1 MDNVIEEIIDKV
13 LGSSSMADT
22 IGWLVIIGLVVYFVY
37 RLVRSIRLV
46 PTKTAEIIE
55 RLGKY
60 STTLEP
66 GFHPLIP
73 FIDKVAF
80 IQDLKEETIPV
91 PPQECF
97 TKDNVRVEV
106 DGVIYISVVNPVNAS
121 YGITNYRFASTQLAQ
136 TTTRSV
142 IGTLELDR
150 TFEERDLISSKVI
163 EVMGEVEET
172 WGIRV
177 HRYEVKNIVPPLS
190 VKRAMEQQMTAERD
204 RRAIIAKS
212 EGDKQSRINR
222 SEGLKAEMVN
232 KSEGEKMKQINE
244 AEGKASEIEAIAKA
258 TAESI
263 TKLAEA
269 ISTDGGKEAVSLR
282 LSQDYLTQLNNLAT
296 ADTKVLLPADL
307 TKLDEL
313 LSSLGLKAKK

>member
-1 MDNVIEEIIDKV
+1 MDIIEQIINGV
-13 LGSSSMADT
+13 LNSESMGDSF
-22 IGWLVIIGLVVYFVY
+22 GWIVIIGLVIYFIY

-46 PTKTAEIIE
+46 PTKTAEIVE

-80 IQDLKEETIPV
+80 IQDLKEETLPV

-121 YGITNYRFASTQLAQ
+121 YGITQYHFAISQLAQ
-136 TTTRSV
+136 TTTRSI

-150 TFEERDLISSKVI
+150 TFEERDLISSKVL
-163 EVMGEVEET
+163 EVMLEIEEA
-172 WGIRV
+172 WGVKV
-177 HRYEVKNIVPPLS
+177 HRYEVKNIVPPIS

-204 RRAIIAKS
+204 RRALISKS

-263 TKLAEA
+263 AKLAAA

-296 ADTKVLLPADL
+296 TDTKVLLPADL